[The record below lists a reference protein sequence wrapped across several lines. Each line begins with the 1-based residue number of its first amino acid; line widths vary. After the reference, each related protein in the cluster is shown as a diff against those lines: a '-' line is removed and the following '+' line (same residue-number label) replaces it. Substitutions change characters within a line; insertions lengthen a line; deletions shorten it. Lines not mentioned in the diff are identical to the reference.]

1 MIDIPL
7 RGGDLRSHAQRV
19 LCTVDTGHWVV
30 EPEAVVGPAGL
41 GVLVLSGEQQWGGS
55 SSPPGTPAIQG
66 LRGPAGDLAG
76 VGVEQ
81 FAGSAGHVGD
91 HREERGVHRGLRG
104 SGSRL
109 RTEVDLSQGLSGT
122 GISHPDPARLGLERI
137 IDRELTGAVT
147 IPHLRGCRAHSS
159 GHGSVIKVLIGSLAP
174 LQSHSATRD
183 TRIQDFHYEVIVGGP
198 HDQPN
203 RSRSGTPTMKPYQAA
218 WP

>member
-55 SSPPGTPAIQG
+55 SSPPGTPAIQ
-66 LRGPAGDLAG
+66 
-76 VGVEQ
+76 
-81 FAGSAGHVGD
+81 
-91 HREERGVHRGLRG
+91 GLRG

-183 TRIQDFHYEVIVGGP
+183 TRIQDFHYEVILGGP